1 MFKKAQAAME
11 FLMTYGWAILVV
23 LIVIS
28 ALAYFGVLNPS
39 NLVSEKCTF
48 ALPMSCTDYRVAD
61 GAGAADTV
69 TVAMRNIGGETLTVS
84 AISVTSD
91 AVGGGCVRSGLSH
104 VLTAGGAAVPV
115 VTNADCALVNTGRGK
130 DKYTVTLTY
139 TIGSG
144 TLNHVATGDL
154 VVAKT

>member
-69 TVAMRNIGGETLTVS
+69 TVAIKNIGGEALTVS

-91 AVGGGCVRSGLSH
+91 AVGGGCVKTGLSQ
-104 VLTAGGAAVPV
+104 VLTPGGAAGTIA
-115 VTNADCALVNTGRGK
+115 TNADCALITTGRGK

-139 TIGSG
+139 KIGSG
-144 TLNHVATGDL
+144 LLDHSATGDL